1 MTDWSSRIHDA
12 EQALRADELC
22 AGRGGLELSLGHAA
36 GQAVA
41 YMSRKLRGELP
52 CDLSEQE
59 TRDRTLK
66 TPVSEGRGETEKPTA
81 VPKTEKEKQK
91 ENKRVLPEPLVLP
104 QGIAKQ
110 VLF

>member
-66 TPVSEGRGETEKPTA
+66 TPVSEGRGEREAHSSAKDG
-81 VPKTEKEKQK
+81 
-91 ENKRVLPEPLVLP
+91 KRE
-104 QGIAKQ
+104 AKGTQ
-110 VLF
+110 AGSPRTSGPSTGHS